1 MKTEIVTTSDGSHTL
16 YNADLHQHYHS
27 KHGAVQESV
36 YVFIEKGLKALPEE
50 VNNINI
56 LEIGLG
62 TGLNVFLT
70 FIENLQLQKQINY
83 TVLEAFPVEEEVFSQ
98 LNYPELLLHPDKKE
112 EFFKIHNSDWEKQI
126 EIAEN
131 FHFIKLKEKLEEIN
145 LPENEFDVIYFDAF
159 SPSAQPEL
167 WTQEIFKKMYN
178 CMRSGGILVT
188 YCAKGD
194 VRRNMQAAGFLVE
207 KLPGPPGKREMLRA
221 RKTVDS

>member
-1 MKTEIVTTSDGSHTL
+1 MKTDIVTTADGSLTL
-16 YNADLHQHYHS
+16 YNPDLHQHYHS

-36 YVFIEKGLKALPEE
+36 YVFIEKGLKALPENL
-50 VNNINI
+50 NNINI

-70 FIENLQLQKQINY
+70 FIENIHLHKQINY
-83 TVLEAFPVEEEVFSQ
+83 TVLEAFPVQEVVFLQ

-112 EFFKIHNSDWEKQI
+112 EFFKIHHSDWEKEI
-126 EIAEN
+126 EIAAD
-131 FHFIKLKEKLEEIN
+131 FHFIKHKEKLEVIN
-145 LPENEFDVIYFDAF
+145 LPANKFDVIYFDAF

-167 WTQEIFKKMYN
+167 WTTEIFTKMFGS
-178 CMRSGGILVT
+178 MASGGILVT

-207 KLPGPPGKREMLRA
+207 KLPGPLGKREMLRA
-221 RKTVDS
+221 RKMVE

>member
-1 MKTEIVTTSDGSHTL
+1 LKTDIVTTADGSHTL
-16 YNADLHQHYHS
+16 YNPDMHQHYHS

-50 VNNINI
+50 VGNINI

-70 FIENLQLQKQINY
+70 FIENIKLQKNIKY
-83 TVLEAFPVEEEVFSQ
+83 TVLEAFPVKEEVFSQ

-112 EFFKIHNSDWEKQI
+112 EFFRIHNCEWAKEI
-126 EIAEN
+126 EIWEN
-131 FHFIKLKEKLEEIN
+131 FHFIKLQEKLEEVK
-145 LPENEFDVIYFDAF
+145 LPENEYDVIYFDAF

-167 WTQEIFKKMYN
+167 WTQQIFAKMLSS
-178 CMRSGGILVT
+178 MRSGGILVT

-221 RKTVDS
+221 RKQ